1 MMEDFWIWKSN
12 ICRYEGINLNVVNEF
27 LDISEER
34 GAGPKFC
41 LGMFKFGNESHR
53 DTQRLLNTL
62 SLTESY

>member
-1 MMEDFWIWKSN
+1 M
-12 ICRYEGINLNVVNEF
+12 NVVNEF